1 MQDIQSVSS
10 EQIRSDAKKLKK
22 EGRAFIGGEYVAS
35 LSGKTFQCVSPVDGQ
50 AVVDIASCDKEDVDR
65 AVQSCRQAFED
76 RRWCSKSPSQR
87 KSIMLE
93 LANLIRKNRQELAV
107 LETLDMGKPIK
118 ESFNTDIPL
127 AADCIQWFAEA
138 IDKIYDEIA
147 PTPETSLA
155 MITRE
160 PLGVVAAVIPW
171 NFPLL
176 MAAWKLGPALAAGNS
191 VLIKP
196 AEQSSLTAIRLGA
209 LCIEA
214 GIPEGVVNIVP
225 GLGENAGKAI
235 GLHPDVDAVTFTGSS
250 QVGKFFLEYSGQ
262 SNMKRIYLECGGKS
276 PHIVLG
282 DCHDLD
288 EAAQGVASGIFYNQG
303 EVCNAGSRL
312 LVEKSIK
319 GEFLERVVELGK
331 KIQPSDPWDMKTEM
345 GAIVDSS
352 QLDRILGY
360 IETGSREG
368 AKIVLGGERVNQ
380 ETGGLFVQPTIFDGV
395 SNEMTIAQDEIF
407 GPVLS
412 TIEVESLEQAIEIGN
427 RTQFGLAAA
436 IWTRDVKK
444 AHLAARRL
452 RAGTVWVN
460 CFDHGS
466 ITVPFGG
473 FKQSGIGRDKSLHAI
488 DKFCEMKTTWLNLS

>member
-1 MQDIQSVSS
+1 MNYPDWTNANAYCKCCVSRTGEGEKMQDIQSVSS

-76 RRWCSKSPSQR
+76 RRCCSKSPSQR
-87 KSIMLE
+87 KCIMLE

-225 GLGENAGKAI
+225 GLGENAGK
-235 GLHPDVDAVTFTGSS
+235 
-250 QVGKFFLEYSGQ
+250 GQ
-262 SNMKRIYLECGGKS
+262 RDGTDRPTPQ
-276 PHIVLG
+276 PHRRPLP
-282 DCHDLD
+282 
-288 EAAQGVASGIFYNQG
+288 
-303 EVCNAGSRL
+303 R
-312 LVEKSIK
+312 
-319 GEFLERVVELGK
+319 R
-331 KIQPSDPWDMKTEM
+331 T
-345 GAIVDSS
+345 
-352 QLDRILGY
+352 
-360 IETGSREG
+360 
-368 AKIVLGGERVNQ
+368 
-380 ETGGLFVQPTIFDGV
+380 
-395 SNEMTIAQDEIF
+395 
-407 GPVLS
+407 
-412 TIEVESLEQAIEIGN
+412 GN
-427 RTQFGLAAA
+427 RLVS
-436 IWTRDVKK
+436 R
-444 AHLAARRL
+444 AAR
-452 RAGTVWVN
+452 
-460 CFDHGS
+460 
-466 ITVPFGG
+466 
-473 FKQSGIGRDKSLHAI
+473 
-488 DKFCEMKTTWLNLS
+488 LSPL